1 VDAQPRNPDGQNI
14 LDRLREVDETTLRF
28 SPWGL
33 GGRLDPADSAAYLA
47 ELMNHARLVDAVP
60 EDIRLSFERVR
71 TTFMYGLLDYELFT
85 AAYSLGHLVLE
96 GALRSRFIT
105 YYENAIPILRDGRQE
120 ILPVASFAQYYDTVR
135 EGRKRGQKLKLAGEP
150 PERLPQGYPDLY
162 AWARRRGLLIGQRN
176 VGVFG
181 SIVRL
186 RNFIAHPEGH
196 MVDMPPSV
204 FRFLRDLTEIVNRL
218 WGHDTAGGRL
228 FPGPIARWVR
238 AAALA
243 PEGRGSVTFGSL
255 AQVRLETDRA
265 DWTYAVYLAA
275 VEEDLTT
282 IGAPTPG
289 EIGFTYRPGF
299 QTTAYPAQLLWG
311 PGAWDE
317 LIASLDQFS
326 DESSTDSV
334 AFLDRIFYVR
344 ITTAGG
350 IELPRDRQDVLDT
363 ETDDDSAIW
372 HVLRTDFPADAFVL
386 VRDREHAPEPE
397 ATRRAIVA
405 ELPGDRAARA
415 HAAG

>member
-1 VDAQPRNPDGQNI
+1 MDDESRNPEGQKI
-14 LDRLREVDETTLRF
+14 FDLLCEPDETTLRF

-71 TTFMYGLLDYELFT
+71 TTFMYGLLDYDLFT

-96 GALRSRFIT
+96 GALRNRFIT
-105 YYENAIPILRDGRQE
+105 YYDNAVPIVRGGTEDV
-120 ILPVASFAQYYDTVR
+120 LPVASFAQYYDALR
-135 EGRKRGQKLKLAGEP
+135 QGRKHGQKLKLAGDP
-150 PERLPQGYPDLY
+150 PEPLPQSYPGLY
-162 AWARRRGLLIGQRN
+162 AWARRRGLLIGQRS

-218 WGHDTAGGRL
+218 WGYDTEGGRL
-228 FPGPIARWVR
+228 FPGPIARSAR

-243 PEGRGSVTFGSL
+243 PDGRGSVTFSSL
-255 AQVRLETDRA
+255 AQVRAETDRA

-275 VEEDLTT
+275 AEEDLTT

-289 EIGFTYRPGF
+289 GIGFTYRPGF
-299 QTTAYPAQLLWG
+299 QTTNYPAQLLWG

-317 LIASLDQFS
+317 LIASLDQLS
-326 DESSTDSV
+326 DASRTDEV
-334 AFLDRIFYVR
+334 AFLDRIFYIRV
-344 ITTAGG
+344 TTAGG
-350 IELPRDRQDVLDT
+350 IELPRDRRDVLNT
-363 ETDDDSAIW
+363 ESDDDDATW
-372 HVLRTDFPADAFVL
+372 HVLRTDFPMDAFVL
-386 VRDREHAPEPE
+386 VRDREHASEPE
-397 ATRRAIVA
+397 AVRRAIVA
-405 ELPGDRAARA
+405 ELAGDGAARA
-415 HAAG
+415 HAGC